1 MSDRPDVKD
10 RTETADDRAVRGEM
24 WPEYEQ
30 YHQRFHQ
37 VEMEFMEEPRAAVQK
52 ADQLVHEA
60 MDHMTSS
67 WRDRLQQMHGQ
78 VESESDTERL
88 RLAMLG
94 YKHFMEAMGGRRA
107 A

>member
-1 MSDRPDVKD
+1 
-10 RTETADDRAVRGEM
+10 M

-60 MDHMTSS
+60 MGRMTSS
-67 WRDRLQQMHGQ
+67 WRERLQQMHGQ
-78 VESESDTERL
+78 VQSESDTERL
-88 RLAMLG
+88 RQAMLG
-94 YKHFMEAMGGRRA
+94 YKRFMEAMGGRRA